1 MKTISTGKAF
11 NELDSKELGK
21 WGERVATNYIEKIG
35 LTVVDTNYRTRLGEI
50 DIIAKRD

>member
-21 WGERVATNYIEKIG
+21 WGERVAIKYIEKIG
-35 LTVVDTNYRTRLGEI
+35 QLYNSSKEVQVDLKAIEKGI
-50 DIIAKRD
+50 L

>member
-21 WGERVATNYIEKIG
+21 WGELG
-35 LTVVDTNYRTRLGEI
+35 LWLWAGILYNRTRRL
-50 DIIAKRD
+50 

>member
-21 WGERVATNYIEKIG
+21 WGERVATNYIEKWD
-35 LTVVDTNYRTRLGEI
+35 LQ
-50 DIIAKRD
+50 

>member
-35 LTVVDTNYRTRLGEI
+35 LTAVSYTHLDVY
-50 DIIAKRD
+50 KRQV

>member
-21 WGERVATNYIEKIG
+21 WGERVAIKYIEKIG
-35 LTVVDTNYRTRLGEI
+35 LTVVRFISIFMINTTLWIR
-50 DIIAKRD
+50 

>member
-21 WGERVATNYIEKIG
+21 WGERVLLNILKKYT
-35 LTVVDTNYRTRLGEI
+35 LL
-50 DIIAKRD
+50 

>member
-21 WGERVATNYIEKIG
+21 WGERVPLNI
-35 LTVVDTNYRTRLGEI
+35 L
-50 DIIAKRD
+50 KRSALQ